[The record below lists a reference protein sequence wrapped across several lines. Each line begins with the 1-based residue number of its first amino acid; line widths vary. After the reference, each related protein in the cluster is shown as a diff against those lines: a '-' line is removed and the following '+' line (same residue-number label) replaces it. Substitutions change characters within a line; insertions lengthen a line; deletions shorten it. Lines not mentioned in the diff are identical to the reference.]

1 MSYCSQEMF
10 DPDVLQREYNFDN
23 AEEHRSIDDH
33 LETTAAFQEWA
44 TKKAEGMNIDPNMRR
59 PVQVSDFSCF
69 DVLYILLYFR
79 WMDEFIV

>member
-1 MSYCSQEMF
+1 MCYYSQEMF

-44 TKKAEGMNIDPNMRR
+44 SKRAEGMNLNPNMRR
-59 PVQVSDFSCF
+59 PVQVSDCLCF
-69 DVLYILLYFR
+69 DVSYILLYFR
-79 WMDEFIV
+79 WIDEFIV